1 MKSGMFFVTDLVG
14 MQISLKYLR
23 IELNVACY
31 MCSRVLVH
39 VVNEGYI
46 LFILILLQTETSSLH
61 LSNIT

>member
-1 MKSGMFFVTDLVG
+1 MFFVTDLVG

-31 MCSRVLVH
+31 MYSRVLVH

-46 LFILILLQTETSSLH
+46 LFILILL
-61 LSNIT
+61 